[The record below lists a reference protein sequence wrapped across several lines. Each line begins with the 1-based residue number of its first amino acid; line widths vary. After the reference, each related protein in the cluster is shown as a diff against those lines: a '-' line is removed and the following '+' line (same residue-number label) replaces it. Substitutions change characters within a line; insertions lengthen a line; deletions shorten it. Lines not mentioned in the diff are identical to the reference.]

1 VQSASGFQN
10 KVLFSNFMLY
20 KLMDQTMRK
29 LYLLLLL
36 CSSIALQAQNQS
48 TELDAFIRKGLKDW
62 EGLGLSVVVVKDG
75 QTLFSKGYGVT
86 KVGTNEQVDDQTLMA
101 MGSTTKAVTAL
112 ALGMLVDEGKLALDD
127 KVIKFLPGFKVADPW
142 ITRELTIRDLLTHRA
157 GMGNADF
164 LWSTANWSTAEVLDR
179 MQYAETT
186 YPFRSGYT
194 YQNIMYA
201 AAGEVLAAASGMA
214 WETFLTE
221 RIFKP
226 LGMRRTFPFHSQ
238 VQGMS
243 NVVVPHD
250 KVNGVLSEIPMLSA
264 DAIGAAGSVMSCASD
279 MAIWM
284 NFLLNR
290 GVPLLKPRTF
300 DELFSPQVVIPRESF
315 YPTTQLTEPHWTTY
329 GLGWFQHDYKGKM
342 LNYHTGSLPGLI
354 AICGLLLTDRFGVY
368 VFGNTDHIELRHAI
382 LYKAIDLF
390 VTGGDRD
397 WHSEILR
404 LYKPEG
410 ASTPVST
417 LPILKNTQ
425 PSLPLEA
432 YTGVYIHPMRG
443 KAVVTLREGQLHLS
457 LNDRVQLLLE
467 HRHVDVF
474 QTPGAGQLFRFEW
487 DRKAEVTGLDAGG
500 VHWMRSTDN

>member
-1 VQSASGFQN
+1 
-10 KVLFSNFMLY
+10 
-20 KLMDQTMRK
+20 MRK
-29 LYLLLLL
+29 TLLLLL
-36 CSSIALQAQNQS
+36 LGSSFLLHAQLSSNPQS
-48 TELDAFIRKGLKDW
+48 ELDALIRKGLQDW

-75 QTLFSKGYGVT
+75 QTVFNQGYGVT
-86 KVGTNEQVDDQTLMA
+86 KLGTDEKVDDQTLMA

-112 ALGMLVDEGKLALDD
+112 ALGMLVDEGKVHWDD
-127 KVIKFLPGFKVADPW
+127 KVIAHLPGFKVADPW

-179 MQYAETT
+179 MQYAEVA
-186 YPFRSGYT
+186 YPFRSGYI

-201 AAGEVLAAASGMA
+201 AAGEVVAAASGLP
-214 WETFLTE
+214 WGDFLTE
-221 RIFKP
+221 KIFKP
-226 LGMRRTFPFHSQ
+226 LGMNRTFPFHQ
-238 VQGMS
+238 DVKAMS

-284 NFLLNR
+284 KFLLN
-290 GVPLLKPRTF
+290 GGAPLLEPATF
-300 DELFSPQVVIPRESF
+300 RELFNPQIVIPRESF
-315 YPTTQLTEPHWTTY
+315 YPTTQLTKPHWTTY

-354 AICGLLLTDRFGVY
+354 AICGLLHSDNFGVY

-397 WHSEILR
+397 WHSDVFR
-404 LYKPEG
+404 LYQPGIPANLPSEIP
-410 ASTPVST
+410 ASFKSATP
-417 LPILKNTQ
+417 
-425 PSLPLEA
+425 PSLPLES
-432 YTGVYIHPMRG
+432 YTGTYTHPMRG
-443 KAVVTLREGQLHLS
+443 EAVVSLS
-457 LNDRVQLLLE
+457 GGKLELLLNNRVHINLE
-467 HRHVDVF
+467 HRYVDLF
-474 QTPGAGQLFRFEW
+474 QAAEGGQFFRFEW
-487 DRKAEVTGLDAGG
+487 NSKGEITGLYAGNIL
-500 VHWMRSTDN
+500 WSRQSEK